1 VVGGSAGPLVPQPGA
16 AGLHRFRSPFFV
28 FGSQGRSCTFGVLAG
43 GGRRGYNGN
52 MRTVSGPS
60 KSPPQT
66 PPEPTGA
73 IRAAVEYGIDVEML
87 RANLALTPAERLR
100 RHQMALNTV
109 EMLRKAKRG

>member
-1 VVGGSAGPLVPQPGA
+1 MGTVPGS
-16 AGLHRFRSPFFV
+16 
-28 FGSQGRSCTFGVLAG
+28 SQGPQ
-43 GGRRGYNGN
+43 
-52 MRTVSGPS
+52 RTPS
-60 KSPPQT
+60 
-66 PPEPTGA
+66 EPTGA